1 MRSIF
6 SSYTKLFRSLLMVV
20 GFSVNSIAAA
30 EGVYI
35 CQSSDGFVINFAQL
49 YLDTNGMWGELTYT
63 ATSLG
68 LDEKMGLNQ
77 AGDYFYGSTDLT
89 SAVIYLYPDP
99 MTGGYAHLI
108 LTIKNPHDHKQYKMN
123 IGCAI
128 PI

>member
-1 MRSIF
+1 MLKNLISPLF
-6 SSYTKLFRSLLMVV
+6 SLCLMWSLVQPAKAV
-20 GFSVNSIAAA
+20 A
-30 EGVYI
+30 EGIYI
-35 CQSSDGFVINFAQL
+35 CQSREGSVVNFAQL